1 MMVKLEP
8 IPSGSG
14 TGEGEQE
21 TDVIGLHRLALVSD
35 LACCFLVCKKKI
47 TSVKMTDLSSGISAA
62 I

>member
-21 TDVIGLHRLALVSD
+21 TDVIGLHRLVLVPD
-35 LACCFLVCKKKI
+35 LACCFWDYKKKI